1 VTIVTFKLRPEKVYY
16 FYRHSVQR
24 LITLKNCSFKVK
36 FLNFN
41 IICFQLNHGDLDEL
55 STTTTSPTQT
65 SIRGSSSRTKARSS
79 GRGSTVIMSQ
89 PAVASPS
96 PVQDPHAK
104 IFELNRKLAF
114 VKSEHQDILKGLH
127 SEIEE
132 LKRKNKGKK
141 VS

>member
-1 VTIVTFKLRPEKVYY
+1 
-16 FYRHSVQR
+16 
-24 LITLKNCSFKVK
+24 VK

-65 SIRGSSSRTKARSS
+65 SIRGSSSRTKARTS

-89 PAVASPS
+89 PAIASPS

-132 LKRKNKGKK
+132 LKRKNKGEK
-141 VS
+141 VP